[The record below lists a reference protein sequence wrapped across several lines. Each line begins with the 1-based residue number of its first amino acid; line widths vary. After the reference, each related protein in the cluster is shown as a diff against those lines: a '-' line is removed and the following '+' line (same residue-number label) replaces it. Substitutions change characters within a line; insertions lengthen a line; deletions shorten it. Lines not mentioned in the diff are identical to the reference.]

1 MINPGLRLGRREE
14 ASHQGLFV
22 ALLDLQKVVAP
33 ARPCGKGS
41 GWDLDRA
48 PLVRV
53 SELEPGV
60 RETAG
65 TGTAMDP
72 GWGDGEMGRWGWGV
86 ALVTGPSHQPGGL

>member
-72 GWGDGEMGRWGWGV
+72 GWGDGEMGRWGDGAGV
-86 ALVTGPSHQPGGL
+86 